1 MTTKTATNRIRKVRA
16 LLAKTTANGC
26 EFAEAASAL
35 GLASIIITK
44 HGLNPADF
52 IWPEP
57 PAGWRWEG
65 VRGHG
70 GTVVEAPAEKPKR
83 TRTTKTKAEAK
94 PRRERKPKAPA
105 EPMPKRPTRY
115 DRVAEMLQRAEGVT
129 IAQMMAEFGILPHTA
144 RAMISIGKR
153 RAGLTVAYDKAA
165 KTYRATAA

>member
-1 MTTKTATNRIRKVRA
+1 MTTKTATNHIRKVRA

-26 EFAEAASAL
+26 EPAEAASAL
-35 GLASIIITK
+35 SLASTIITK

-83 TRTTKTKAEAK
+83 QPKAKAEPK

-105 EPMPKRPTRY
+105 EPKPKRPTRY
-115 DRVAEMLQRAEGVT
+115 DR
-129 IAQMMAEFGILPHTA
+129 
-144 RAMISIGKR
+144 
-153 RAGLTVAYDKAA
+153 
-165 KTYRATAA
+165 